1 MYDTLDLPKDG
12 WSTIEEAGRDIQF
25 THGHMIAYFVSRR
38 VSDSLPASDIK
49 SISEHAYGLCE
60 RGHVQ
65 KIEVINTRSSPAVYI
80 RANCF
85 PEMKKDRTYKIQL
98 QLERDTLHI
107 SGAECGCP
115 AGRGPVASCKHIGAL
130 CYVLEKFG
138 RLKEIPDYRTC
149 TDQLQVWNQPRPK
162 RLNPVPVQELKF
174 QKLKYARELLHSPK
188 PLSTLY
194 DPRPTRY
201 RTPDEEAIQ
210 QLYIDLQEAGKPC
223 GFLHILGPVV
233 EKADSVRHDH
243 TYATTGDIP
252 NPVPPRHT
260 LVIPSECDNIP
271 QPPVKEEM
279 TRFKQSL
286 NVHAAS
292 QPAQLEQQT
301 RGQHNN
307 QLWFAERK
315 HRITASICG
324 KVLQRPTRAVV
335 REILYSKPMVH
346 LPPPIAW
353 GRRHEGTART
363 LYEQKM
369 TSQLHR
375 RVTTQDCGL
384 FVHPVHG
391 WLGATPDATLHI
403 DTSQVGILEI
413 KCPYRWREDSVFN
426 ACKDPN
432 FYCTLQSGEV
442 FLKRQHH
449 YYHQVQMQLYVTA
462 AKWCDF
468 CIYTTHGI
476 AIQRIYPDRCWQTEN
491 VPKLED
497 FYDNLLLPEILYPRM
512 KPSYVL

>member
-1 MYDTLDLPKDG
+1 M
-12 WSTIEEAGRDIQF
+12 
-25 THGHMIAYFVSRR
+25 
-38 VSDSLPASDIK
+38 
-49 SISEHAYGLCE
+49 
-60 RGHVQ
+60 
-65 KIEVINTRSSPAVYI
+65 
-80 RANCF
+80 
-85 PEMKKDRTYKIQL
+85 
-98 QLERDTLHI
+98 
-107 SGAECGCP
+107 
-115 AGRGPVASCKHIGAL
+115 
-130 CYVLEKFG
+130 
-138 RLKEIPDYRTC
+138 
-149 TDQLQVWNQPRPK
+149 
-162 RLNPVPVQELKF
+162 
-174 QKLKYARELLHSPK
+174 
-188 PLSTLY
+188 
-194 DPRPTRY
+194 
-201 RTPDEEAIQ
+201 
-210 QLYIDLQEAGKPC
+210 
-223 GFLHILGPVV
+223 
-233 EKADSVRHDH
+233 RHDH

-292 QPAQLEQQT
+292 QPTQLEQQT

-307 QLWFAERK
+307 QLWFAARK

-413 KCPYRWREDSVFN
+413 KCPYRWREDSVLN

-449 YYHQVQMQLYVTA
+449 YYHQAQMQLYVTA

-476 AIQRIYPDRCWQTEN
+476 AVQRIYPDRCWQTEN
-491 VPKLED
+491 VPTLED